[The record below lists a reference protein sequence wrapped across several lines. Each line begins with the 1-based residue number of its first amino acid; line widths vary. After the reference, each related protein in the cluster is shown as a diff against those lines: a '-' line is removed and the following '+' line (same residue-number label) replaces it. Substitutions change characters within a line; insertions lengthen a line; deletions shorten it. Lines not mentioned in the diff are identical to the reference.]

1 MGTIQAASPS
11 DSHDVL
17 HSYTTGI
24 VSCDLDVM
32 QSKKTPKEAIKSL
45 FFNTYSALT
54 RILKSYYS
62 SIKNVASDAIRMQ
75 QVSATEECVGQ
86 AHDLRTLFECLE
98 IDKKWND
105 LHFLDVAI
113 TNLPLEAS
121 KEREA
126 AQLVLG
132 HYKSH
137 LRAFMK
143 ATSIKEGRSVLRCLP
158 RKQGRE
164 ERLAVTEITVDKEI
178 EDYTC
183 RDCLDLWTWFL
194 IEALEIPEDR
204 ILFCD
209 AKRGNSTILIFMLP
223 HAFAG
228 EIEEKLSR
236 PGVVWVIM
244 QLGIL
249 RVHAV
254 GIFNKDLS
262 QVLPVMSVSICEGLE
277 SGEDYMSL
285 TKVCSYGGGV
295 ANMHMHI
302 AVLKSWDCGYL
313 HVHHIYCSTVCCTGN
328 MLIVALV
335 LCTMQSRHG
344 PS

>member
-1 MGTIQAASPS
+1 M
-11 DSHDVL
+11 
-17 HSYTTGI
+17 GI

-32 QSKKTPKEAIKSL
+32 QSKKAPKEAIKSL
-45 FFNTYSALT
+45 FFNTYSALI

-62 SIKNVASDAIRMQ
+62 SIKNVALDAIRMQ

-204 ILFCD
+204 IQFCD

-223 HAFAG
+223 HTFAG
-228 EIEEKLSR
+228 GIEEKLSR